1 MPKIQQM
8 THLFC
13 STAQCLPGKLRT
25 DYFCQT
31 DIGLCLE
38 CRASGGKTYTFR
50 YQNEYGQLKQRR
62 IAPYGD
68 ISFAEARKIARKWRA
83 EVLTGGD
90 PAAKKAERKAI
101 PTYNDLADQ
110 HYDYVKTYSKNPG
123 NIDAVLRVHIR
134 PKWGKKRLD
143 EITTPDVAKWLAELR
158 QSGKAPATVEKIRI
172 VFNRSFE
179 LALRWQTPGV
189 KFNPVRGIAR
199 PKYNNARDRF
209 LTSDDA
215 ARLLKA
221 CEASLNPQLKNI
233 VGLLLLTGARKRE
246 LLDAKWEHVNLD
258 RKVWLIPMS
267 KTGKARYVPLSRAA
281 LDIID
286 QLPRFDKCVW
296 LLPNPKTKKPF
307 TDIKHPWETAR
318 EAAGLDGLHIH
329 DLRHSAASFMI
340 NAGIDLFAVGKV
352 LGHADHQS
360 TMRYAHLAND
370 TLMEAVEA
378 GAAKMNVAWAKPASP
393 EASQA

>member
-1 MPKIQQM
+1 MPKIQQL
-8 THLFC
+8 THAFC
-13 STAQCLPGKLRT
+13 LTAHCQPGKART

-31 DIGLCLE
+31 SIGFCLE
-38 CRASGGKTYTFR
+38 CRASGAKTYTFR

-68 ISFAEARKIARKWRA
+68 ITFAEAQKIARKWRA

-101 PTYNDLADQ
+101 PIYNDLADQ

-189 KFNPVRGIAR
+189 KFNPVREVLERRTGVCQDFAHV
-199 PKYNNARDRF
+199 A
-209 LTSDDA
+209 L
-215 ARLLKA
+215 A
-221 CEASLNPQLKNI
+221 CLRWA
-233 VGLLLLTGARKRE
+233 GLA
-246 LLDAKWEHVNLD
+246 
-258 RKVWLIPMS
+258 
-267 KTGKARYVPLSRAA
+267 ARYVSGYLETRPPAG
-281 LDIID
+281 
-286 QLPRFDKCVW
+286 QDKLVGADASHAW
-296 LLPNPKTKKPF
+296 VSV
-307 TDIKHPWETAR
+307 R
-318 EAAGLDGLHIH
+318 QLDGTWL
-329 DLRHSAASFMI
+329 DLDPTNDLVGPTSHVTLAWGRDYTDVAPLTGVIF
-340 NAGIDLFAVGKV
+340 AGRVTSSMQVAVDLAR
-352 LGHADHQS
+352 LPDDP
-360 TMRYAHLAND
+360 T
-370 TLMEAVEA
+370 
-378 GAAKMNVAWAKPASP
+378 
-393 EASQA
+393 